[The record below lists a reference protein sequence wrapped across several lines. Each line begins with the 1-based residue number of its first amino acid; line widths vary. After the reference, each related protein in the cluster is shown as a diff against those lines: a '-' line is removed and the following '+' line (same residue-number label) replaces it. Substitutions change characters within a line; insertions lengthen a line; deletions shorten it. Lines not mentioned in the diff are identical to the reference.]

1 VKRIAIALFVL
12 NFVAS
17 PALADG
23 IKGVAGTLGMGAL
36 STVGCVL
43 TQVYLPDEEEE
54 SAEDFDRRGFFIGAG
69 AGFAGEN
76 FSRRPVNDIA
86 DIFSN
91 QPRLAVT
98 YTGPDTVAQADN
110 SWSVKGRGGYR
121 CHSRY
126 SVGATF
132 EYFGGFD
139 TQWSGPLGMGS
150 DDIDIFV
157 TTVDIK
163 TYLLTGRYQP
173 YLLLGGGTINVST
186 KVTNRTGVTGVT
198 EGPVPPDNAPPP
210 LFPMFGP
217 VNQSRSYT
225 DFVFRFGGGFDIYAT
240 DHIVVNF
247 DANYLAPMGDAS
259 GVGMFTVGG
268 GIEYRF

>member
-1 VKRIAIALFVL
+1 VKRIAIALFLL

-17 PALADG
+17 PALVDG
-23 IKGVAGTLGMGAL
+23 IKGVVGTLGMGAI

-43 TQVYLPDEEEE
+43 TEVYLPDEEEE

-91 QPRLAVT
+91 QARLAVT
-98 YTGPDTVAQADN
+98 YSGPDTVAKADD

-139 TQWSGPLGMGS
+139 TEWLGTLGQGS

-163 TYLLTGRYQP
+163 GYLLTGRYQP
-173 YLLLGGGTINVST
+173 YLLLGGGTMNVST
-186 KVTNRTGVTGVT
+186 KVTNPNGINGAT
-198 EGPVPPDNAPPP
+198 EGPQPPEGDPP
-210 LFPMFGP
+210 LFPTFGP
-217 VNQSRSYT
+217 VIQNRSYT
-225 DFVFRFGGGFDIYAT
+225 DFVFRFGGGFDVYAT
-240 DHIVVNF
+240 DNIVVNL
-247 DANYLAPMGDAS
+247 DVNYLVPLGDVS
-259 GVGMFTVGG
+259 GVGMYTVGG

>member
-1 VKRIAIALFVL
+1 MKRTAIALFVL

-36 STVGCVL
+36 STVACVL
-43 TQVYLPDEEEE
+43 TGVYLPDEEEA
-54 SAEDFDRRGFFIGAG
+54 SAEDFDRRGFFIGVG

-98 YTGPDTVAQADN
+98 YAGPQAIAKADD

-126 SVGATF
+126 SVGATL
-132 EYFGGFD
+132 EHFGGFD
-139 TQWSGPLGMGS
+139 TDWSGLLGRGD

-157 TTVDIK
+157 ATVDIK
-163 TYLLTGRYQP
+163 GYLLTGRYQP
-173 YLLLGGGTINVST
+173 YLLFGGGTMNVST
-186 KVTNRTGVTGVT
+186 KVT
-198 EGPVPPDNAPPP
+198 
-210 LFPMFGP
+210 
-217 VNQSRSYT
+217 
-225 DFVFRFGGGFDIYAT
+225 
-240 DHIVVNF
+240 
-247 DANYLAPMGDAS
+247 
-259 GVGMFTVGG
+259 
-268 GIEYRF
+268 

>member
-23 IKGVAGTLGMGAL
+23 VKGVAGTLGMGAL
-36 STVGCVL
+36 STIGCVL
-43 TQVYLPDEEEE
+43 TQVYLPDEDAEEE

-91 QPRLAVT
+91 QPRLAVQLP
-98 YTGPDTVAQADN
+98 GPEAIAQADN

-150 DDIDIFV
+150 DDSLYRERRCRGWQRF
-157 TTVDIK
+157 
-163 TYLLTGRYQP
+163 
-173 YLLLGGGTINVST
+173 
-186 KVTNRTGVTGVT
+186 
-198 EGPVPPDNAPPP
+198 
-210 LFPMFGP
+210 
-217 VNQSRSYT
+217 SRQAISHAK
-225 DFVFRFGGGFDIYAT
+225 R
-240 DHIVVNF
+240 
-247 DANYLAPMGDAS
+247 
-259 GVGMFTVGG
+259 
-268 GIEYRF
+268 